1 MNATTML
8 DAALEYAAHG
18 WPVFPLA
25 PKGKT
30 PLTAHGFKDATI
42 DEAQI
47 RAWWTETP
55 GANIGTPTGL
65 VTRRSVVD
73 EDNKP
78 WKGATGGKTMDMLIT
93 IHGALPET
101 LLQTTWSGGKQRLF
115 AYHPEAVNSAHS
127 YGEYVDGRN
136 DGGYIAVPPSHVVDG
151 EREGT
156 YAWNAEPFST
166 PLAPMPNWLI
176 ERARSGPYTPEKAA
190 GSVVGKDGKR
200 RNAPGWADPL
210 VGGVSEGSRDDT
222 ATRLIG
228 RYSQMRPP
236 LSRAEIE
243 RFMLTWAAAC
253 EPEFPEDAVQEKLDR
268 LFKAMD
274 TGLLD
279 LALTDA
285 GNAERLVLLH
295 GDRFR
300 WAVDRKTWLAW
311 DGRRWAEG
319 SEDRVRALALD
330 AIRQTQAAAVRLDDH
345 HARQGN
351 AKRDILLHALR
362 SEDRRRIDN
371 AVALARILLGV
382 EIADKALDQHPMLLN
397 VRNGTV
403 DLASGALRAHDPEDY
418 ITQLVDVVYDP
429 EAKAPVWEAFLKD
442 IFLGNQAV
450 IGYVQRAVGY
460 SATGSTAEQVLFFE
474 HGAGDNG
481 KSTFIEAVAGVLGED
496 YALPVD
502 KETVLHAEKN
512 KGRGAAPELMK
523 IRGKR
528 LGYISENDA
537 DRVLDEGRIKALT
550 GSAKTTA
557 RDLYRSQDVFVN
569 VTKIWFDLNTLPK
582 FSGVDDGIARRP
594 KVIPFDF
601 RVPPER
607 KDRQLPAK
615 IQGEAPGI
623 LAWIV
628 AGAVAWQTQ
637 GLAAPQEVEYAT
649 REYIDEQNHLPAF
662 VRDCYTLDP
671 TGIVTGGD
679 LQKEYL
685 GWCANRGEQPFDY
698 QRKVVPFLRN
708 VMKLKENKS
717 KHGKVWI
724 GLLPVR

>member
-1 MNATTML
+1 VKTPTML
-8 DAALEYAAHG
+8 DAALEYASHG

-25 PKGKT
+25 PNAKT
-30 PLTAHGFKDATI
+30 PLTAHGFKDATT

-47 RAWWTETP
+47 RVWWTETP
-55 GANIGTPTGL
+55 DANIGTPTGL

-78 WKGATGGKTMDMLIT
+78 WKGAAGSKTMDVLTT

-101 LLQTTWSGGKQRLF
+101 LSQTTWSGGRQTIF
-115 AYHPEAVNSAHS
+115 VYHPEAVNSAHS
-127 YGEYVDGRN
+127 YGEFVDGRN
-136 DGGYIAVPPSHVVDG
+136 DGGYIAIPPSHVVEGD
-151 EREGT
+151 REGT
-156 YAWNAEPFST
+156 YAWNSDPFTT
-166 PLAPMPNWLI
+166 PLAPMPDWLV
-176 ERARSGPYTPEKAA
+176 ERARGGPYTPEKAGRA
-190 GSVVGKDGKR
+190 GIAKGGQR
-200 RNAPGWADPL
+200 RNAPGWADAL
-210 VGGVSEGSRDDT
+210 IGGVSEGSRDDT

-243 RFMLTWAAAC
+243 RFMLAWAASC
-253 EPEFPEDAVQEKLDR
+253 EPPFPEEAVLEKIDR

-274 TGLLD
+274 HGLLD
-279 LALTDA
+279 LPLTDA

-351 AKRDILLHALR
+351 AKRDILLHAIR
-362 SEDRRRIDN
+362 SEDRRRIDS
-371 AVALARILLGV
+371 AVALARILPGV
-382 EIADKALDQHPMLLN
+382 EISDKALDQHPMLLN

-403 DLASGALRAHDPEDY
+403 DLASGALRAHDQADY
-418 ITQLVDVVYDP
+418 ITQLVDVAYEPD
-429 EAKAPVWEAFLKD
+429 AKAPIWQSFLKD
-442 IFLGNQAV
+442 IFCGNPSV
-450 IGYVQRAVGY
+450 IGYVQRAIGY

-502 KETVLHAEKN
+502 KETVLHADKN

-523 IRGKR
+523 LRGKR

-582 FSGVDDGIARRP
+582 FNGVDDGIARRP

-615 IQGEAPGI
+615 LQGEAPGI

-628 AGAVAWQTQ
+628 AGAVAWNRD
-637 GLAAPQEVEYAT
+637 GLQAPQEVEYAT
-649 REYIDEQNHLPAF
+649 REYVDEQNHLPAF

-679 LQKEYL
+679 YYDRQHRHRLTRRAIHLLERQGY
-685 GWCANRGEQPFDY
+685 R
-698 QRKVVPFLRN
+698 VVLEPAA
-708 VMKLKENKS
+708 
-717 KHGKVWI
+717 
-724 GLLPVR
+724 